1 MPLKHIRSKIWRS
14 AIWRL
19 VVALI
24 AVLPVVAPSHAAPP
38 QPPVL
43 GHWLSEGR
51 DAVIEIF
58 PCGDDTLCGRLTWFA
73 PGPDDAKN
81 PPMDGNNPDLS
92 LRFRP
97 LCGLVI
103 LKGFKPSGE
112 GEWNDG
118 SVYDPD
124 NGKTYRATM
133 TLVDD
138 GTLRL
143 RGYIGIP
150 LFGETQA
157 WTRAAPETG
166 TCAGLAD
173 P

>member
-1 MPLKHIRSKIWRS
+1 MRS
-14 AIWRL
+14 AVWRL
-19 VVALI
+19 VAALI
-24 AVLPVVAPSHAAPP
+24 AVLPADARSRAEPP
-38 QPPVL
+38 QAVL

-58 PCGDDTLCGRLTWFA
+58 PCGDGAVCGRLTWFV
-73 PGPDDAKN
+73 PGPDDDKN
-81 PPMDGNNPDLS
+81 PPLDGHNPELS

-112 GEWNDG
+112 RAWEDG

-133 TLVDD
+133 TLADNR
-138 GTLRL
+138 TLRL
-143 RGYIGIP
+143 RGYVGIP
-150 LFGETQA
+150 LLGETQV
-157 WTRAAPETG
+157 WTRAAPGNG
-166 TCAGLAD
+166 TCAGLGGS
-173 P
+173 